1 MSVLCLGEALVDFVA
16 DEAGVGLAECPGF
29 RKAAGGAPGNVA
41 VGLARLGVPST
52 FLGKV
57 GEDPFGHFLEQS
69 YRQAGVDTRFVR
81 FDRDARTGLAFVALK
96 ADGDREFVF
105 FRNPSAD
112 MLHRAEEVP
121 DNAFAGCRVY
131 HFGSISLIQEP
142 SRGATLDCLRR
153 ARERG
158 AIISYDPNLRPA
170 LWPNLE
176 TARRTILAALPQV
189 DVVKVSQE
197 EAEFLYGPATADEHA
212 IRILRSGPRLVA
224 ITCGERGSF
233 LATVGAAVECE
244 GFPVEA
250 VDTTG
255 AGDAFMAGLI
265 NQLLQRGGLRT
276 MEMEELREIGRYA
289 NAVGALTCTR
299 KGAIPALP
307 SADQVEGLLDSPLL
321 DQESCLKGF

>member
-16 DEAGVGLAECPGF
+16 DEAGVGLADCPGF

-57 GEDPFGHFLEQS
+57 GEDPFGHFLEQT
-69 YRQAGVDTRFVR
+69 YREAGVDTRFVR
-81 FDRDARTGLAFVALK
+81 FDRAARTGLAFVALK

-112 MLHRAEEVP
+112 MFHRAEDVP
-121 DNAFAGCRVY
+121 DTAFAGCRAY

-142 SRGATLDCLRR
+142 SRGATLDALRR

-158 AIISYDPNLRPA
+158 ALITYDPNLRPA
-170 LWPNLE
+170 LWPDME
-176 TARRTILAALPQV
+176 GARRAILAALPQA

-197 EAEFLYGPATADEHA
+197 EALFLYGPATADEHA

-224 ITCGERGSF
+224 ITCGARGAF
-233 LATVGAAVECE
+233 LATVGTAVEVE
-244 GFPVEA
+244 GFDVEV

-255 AGDAFMAGLI
+255 AGDGFMAGLI
-265 NQLLQRGGLRT
+265 AQLLQRGGLRT
-276 MEMEELREIGRYA
+276 MDAEELREIGRYA

-307 SADQVEGLLDSPLL
+307 TAAAVE
-321 DQESCLKGF
+321 ECLATCIP